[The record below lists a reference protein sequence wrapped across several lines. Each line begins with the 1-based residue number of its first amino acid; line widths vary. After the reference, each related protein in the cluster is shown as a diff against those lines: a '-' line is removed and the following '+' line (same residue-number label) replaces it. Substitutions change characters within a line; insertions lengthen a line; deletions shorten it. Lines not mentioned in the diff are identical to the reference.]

1 MKVFAK
7 FDEIPS
13 MILEVIKETKRY
25 GHTFGRTV
33 VRSVGQREN
42 SIIIIIIIIIITLF
56 QEDNIFGRVASLTYG
71 PQLTNVGHDII
82 KMNRHA
88 CTIIYSM
95 YRVNALR
102 TPSRLRAGYPTLLQ
116 WRGRYDF
123 SRLKTS
129 RVLPYTSVL
138 VIECFLTRS
147 MLFLKCIYTHYIQSF
162 FFTCTISET
171 LFKLITHCFCCLL
184 RCVEFSRS
192 LTMSMH

>member
-1 MKVFAK
+1 MRFPLQKHHFRSRP
-7 FDEIPS
+7 FFNNRL
-13 MILEVIKETKRY
+13 LEYMESRQCFVC
-25 GHTFGRTV
+25 
-33 VRSVGQREN
+33 N
-42 SIIIIIIIIIITLF
+42 NNIIIITLF

-88 CTIIYSM
+88 CTNIYSM

-129 RVLPYTSVL
+129 RVLPHTSVL

-147 MLFLKCIYTHYIQSF
+147 MLFLKCIYTHYYIIYSHF
-162 FFTCTISET
+162 FHLHNIRNA
-171 LFKLITHCFCCLL
+171 I
-184 RCVEFSRS
+184 
-192 LTMSMH
+192 